1 MKASVAKLKLH
12 SLPRGQQNPVLEPL
26 HLFVLGWLM
35 QMPSGNMGKAEGTA
49 RQLSLYTRE
58 FPSHPES
65 ASLMEKPPTVGFI
78 GLREVDVHFSLCL
91 AADTTSSKRRNKLDE
106 EKHQLSPGCVPVQ
119 GRTAPWKVSF
129 VPGLRDSA

>member
-1 MKASVAKLKLH
+1 MKASVATLKPHIL
-12 SLPRGQQNPVLEPL
+12 SLGQQNPVLEPL
-26 HLFVLGWLM
+26 HLYVLGWLM
-35 QMPSGNMGKAEGTA
+35 QKPFEEMGKAEGTA

-65 ASLMEKPPTVGFI
+65 GSLMEKAPTVGFC
-78 GLREVDVHFSLCL
+78 EVDGHFSLCL
-91 AADTTSSKRRNKLDE
+91 AADTSSKRRNQLDE
-106 EKHQLSPGCVPVQ
+106 EEHQLPPGCVPVQ